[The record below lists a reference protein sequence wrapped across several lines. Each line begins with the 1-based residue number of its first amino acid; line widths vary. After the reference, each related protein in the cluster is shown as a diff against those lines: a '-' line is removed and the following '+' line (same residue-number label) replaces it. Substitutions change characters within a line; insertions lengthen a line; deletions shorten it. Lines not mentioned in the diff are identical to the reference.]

1 SSRRVSAAV
10 NKWTTVV
17 VAAAPG
23 FEFLTVGKRG
33 GEVCSIPVIAW
44 ELLMGEGGYE
54 GWRPI
59 PMGLVRGDPDNMA
72 FAVRSPDGRVY
83 TMGTIRTGRPARL
96 IPPSRP
102 GRFRSER
109 ERVGMTSKE
118 PHDRQPNP
126 GALKAGLLMIRQRA

>member
-1 SSRRVSAAV
+1 VSAV

-17 VAAAPG
+17 VPAAAG

-59 PMGLVRGDPDNMA
+59 PMGFMRGDPDNMA

-83 TMGTIRTGRPARL
+83 TMGDHSHLSLGSTHASVEAWTFSVRARTRG
-96 IPPSRP
+96 
-102 GRFRSER
+102 
-109 ERVGMTSKE
+109 
-118 PHDRQPNP
+118 HDLE
-126 GALKAGLLMIRQRA
+126 GTA